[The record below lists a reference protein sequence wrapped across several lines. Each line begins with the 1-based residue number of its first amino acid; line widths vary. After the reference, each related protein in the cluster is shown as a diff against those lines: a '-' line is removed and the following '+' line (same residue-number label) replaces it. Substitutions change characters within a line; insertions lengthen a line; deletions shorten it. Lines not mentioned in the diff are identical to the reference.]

1 MDEHE
6 DRMKA
11 GVLEYGPLIVFWGV
25 WIILAIAGMYALELL
40 KKRGWIGLDWVVF
53 LGLGWIY
60 TVVWVVKRT
69 RTGAAGTFPQAAKSL
84 GTACGIAAVLV
95 GLIFPL
101 VGLYPFGTVPPLLA
115 AVVGVLIYGIGG
127 LYEWSVLKVCGIL
140 WWFGSLG
147 MVFVSGEWRALG
159 LAPLIVGGLLLPVLV
174 LRRTIRNNGAPVR
187 PSTGP

>member
-6 DRMKA
+6 ERMKA
-11 GVLEYGPLIVFWGV
+11 GVLEYGPLFIFWGV

-40 KKRGWIGLDWVVF
+40 KKRGWVGLDWVVF

-60 TVVWVVKRT
+60 TVAWVVKRT
-69 RTGAAGTFPQAAKSL
+69 RTGTAGIFPQAAKSL
-84 GTACGIAAVLV
+84 GTACGITAVLA

-101 VGLYPFGTVPPLLA
+101 VGLYSFGTVPPLVA
-115 AVVGVLIYGIGG
+115 AVIGVLIYAIGG
-127 LYEWSVLKVCGIL
+127 LYERSLLKACGIL

-147 MVFVSGEWRALG
+147 MVFVSENLRALM
-159 LAPLIVGGLLLPVLV
+159 LAPLIVAGLLLPVLV
-174 LRRTIRNNGAPVR
+174 LRRTIRNSGAPMP